1 MKLVSYRLKNSET
14 AYRMGVMVGDKV
26 ADLQE
31 GYRAILFSKQQI
43 EEVNTLHE
51 KLPADPGAFYHIGQ
65 PAIDKAHDAF
75 QYITEYQDQL
85 PFIYEREQVRLGTPV
100 PQPRKIIC
108 IGRNYVEHA
117 AEMESDIPEF
127 PVLFTKYATTLL
139 GPEDDIEKT
148 PLTEKLDYEVEL
160 TLVIGKTAKEVKKEN
175 AYDYIGGYTI
185 GNDTTARDIQ
195 KRTVQWLQ
203 GKAIDRTSPIG
214 PWVVTPDEIKDPA
227 NLNVRTYV
235 NGEKRQDSNTSKL
248 IFDIP
253 FLIEFISHLITLEPG
268 DLIMTGTPDGVGAAM
283 NPPQFLQPGDVVTLE
298 IDNIGKLE
306 NKIIDRP

>member
-1 MKLVSYRLKNSET
+1 M
-14 AYRMGVMVGDKV
+14 
-26 ADLQE
+26 
-31 GYRAILFSKQQI
+31 
-43 EEVNTLHE
+43 
-51 KLPADPGAFYHIGQ
+51 
-65 PAIDKAHDAF
+65 
-75 QYITEYQDQL
+75 
-85 PFIYEREQVRLGTPV
+85 
-100 PQPRKIIC
+100 
-108 IGRNYVEHA
+108 EHA